1 MSLQASWNAAM
12 GAIAGALHFQDVR
25 GRMAEAES
33 RRQAREAMRKPSQ
46 AGSTRESPEGMET
59 EAGRQRIAQAQGEE
73 QQNYENY
80 ITNQYAAQAAQDHI
94 AQADTAQNS
103 VSATVEAAKRR
114 RTAPRGLS
122 PQMRERLMNRLSDMN
137 GDEAEAYLDKLL
149 GGNK

>member
-1 MSLQASWNAAM
+1 MSLQGSWNTAM
-12 GAIAGALHFQDVR
+12 GAVAGALHFRDVR
-25 GRMAEAES
+25 DRMAQVEE
-33 RRQAREAMRKPSQ
+33 RRVAREAARKPS
-46 AGSTRESPEGMET
+46 GGTVRESPEGMET

-73 QQNYENY
+73 QQNYETY

-149 GGNK
+149 GGKK